1 MYMVVKH
8 LHMTLALLSL
18 SLFFIRACWSMT
30 GSQWLQ
36 KRWVKIVPHVI
47 DTFLLICGLWL
58 ASLLSAWSF
67 PWLQAKLVAVVVYI
81 MLGAMAIRPG
91 RPAKVKA
98 VMALS
103 AIVVYGYIF
112 AVAISKN
119 PLPFLS

>member
-18 SLFFIRACWSMT
+18 SLFCIRACWSVT
-30 GSQWLQ
+30 GSQRLQ

-58 ASLLSAWSF
+58 ASLLAAWSF

-81 MLGAMAIRPG
+81 LLGAMAIRPG
-91 RPAKVKA
+91 RPPRVKA
-98 VMALS
+98 AMALS
-103 AIVVYGYIF
+103 AIATFGYIMV
-112 AVAISKN
+112 VAMTKN
-119 PLPFLS
+119 PLPFL